1 MSFWKWSRTAANN
14 ATVDGSINWAEGQA
28 PSTVNDSARAMMA
41 AASKYRD
48 DVAGAIATAGSASAY
63 TLASFQVFDT
73 LAHMDGAMIAFT
85 AHAGNA
91 GACTLNV
98 DGLGAKPL
106 RSAPATELLAG
117 MLVAGTPYAATYY
130 NVSGEWILRG
140 LTGAPGIP
148 LGVALPYF
156 GVTAPASAFALPFG
170 QAISRTTY
178 VNLFNLIATTYGA
191 GDGSTT
197 FNLPDLRGYLLA
209 GKDDMG
215 GAAASRITAGA
226 SGIDGT
232 VLGAAGGAQTVT
244 LITAQMPAHGHGVSD
259 PTHVHGVSDPSHSH
273 AFSTAATTNGNISPF
288 AFVDGVGAGA
298 NVTATAAAATNIS
311 LTAAVTGVA
320 VAAAST
326 GIAIQ
331 AAGGGAAHQNMPP
344 TRICNFIMRIL

>member
-1 MSFWKWSRTAANN
+1 MVAHRGQQRHRRRLDQLGGGAGAL
-14 ATVDGSINWAEGQA
+14 DGQRFRARHDGGGVEIPRRRRRHDRDRGQRHRLYA
-28 PSTVNDSARAMMA
+28 RLLPGVRHARAHGRRDDRVHGACGQRRRLHLERRRPRRQA
-41 AASKYRD
+41 AALGARD
-48 DVAGAIATAGSASAY
+48 RAPRR
-63 TLASFQVFDT
+63 
-73 LAHMDGAMIAFT
+73 
-85 AHAGNA
+85 HAGRRH
-91 GACTLNV
+91 
-98 DGLGAKPL
+98 PL
-106 RSAPATELLAG
+106 RRDILS
-117 MLVAGTPYAATYY
+117 YY

-178 VNLFNLIATTYGA
+178 VNLFNLVASTYGA
-191 GDGSTT
+191 GDGATT

-259 PTHVHGVSDPSHSH
+259 PTHAHAVSDPSH
-273 AFSTAATTNGNISPF
+273 GP
-288 AFVDGVGAGA
+288 GV
-298 NVTATAAAATNIS
+298 
-311 LTAAVTGVA
+311 
-320 VAAAST
+320 
-326 GIAIQ
+326 
-331 AAGGGAAHQNMPP
+331 P
-344 TRICNFIMRIL
+344 

>member
-1 MSFWKWSRTAANN
+1 MSFWKWSRTAVSN
-14 ATVDGSINWAEGQA
+14 ATADGSINWAEGQA

-48 DVAGAIATAGSASAY
+48 DVAGAIATAGTGTAY
-63 TLASFQVFDT
+63 SLSSFQVFDT
-73 LAHMDGAMIAFT
+73 LAHKDGAMIAFT

-98 DGLGAKPL
+98 DALGAKPL

-178 VNLFNLIATTYGA
+178 ANLFNLVSTTYGA

-197 FNLPDLRGYLLA
+197 FNIPDLRGYLLA

-232 VLGAAGGAQTVT
+232 VLGAAGGTQTVT
-244 LITAQMPAHGHGVSD
+244 LITAQMPAHGHGVND
-259 PTHVHGVSDPSHSH
+259 PTHTHNMN
-273 AFSTAATTNGNISPF
+273 FSTGATTNGNISLF
-288 AFVDGVGAGA
+288 GFVDNVGAGA
-298 NVTATAAAATNIS
+298 NVATSQASATGVSLNANTTGVSVNAAA
-311 LTAAVTGVA
+311 
-320 VAAAST
+320 T

-331 AAGGGAAHQNMPP
+331 AADGGGAHQNMPP